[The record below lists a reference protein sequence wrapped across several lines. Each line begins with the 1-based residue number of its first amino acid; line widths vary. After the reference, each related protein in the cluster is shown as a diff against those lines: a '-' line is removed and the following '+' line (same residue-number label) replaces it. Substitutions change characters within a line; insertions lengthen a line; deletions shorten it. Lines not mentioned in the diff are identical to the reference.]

1 MPGST
6 AFIFDVII
14 FAHCEYISFWEAAR
28 QLSPQTARSSSPYRY
43 GRRCMCEAKSAT
55 MRDGETRAAT
65 DRGGKSYKSGEEK
78 WIEVKGY

>member
-1 MPGST
+1 
-6 AFIFDVII
+6 
-14 FAHCEYISFWEAAR
+14 
-28 QLSPQTARSSSPYRY
+28 
-43 GRRCMCEAKSAT
+43 